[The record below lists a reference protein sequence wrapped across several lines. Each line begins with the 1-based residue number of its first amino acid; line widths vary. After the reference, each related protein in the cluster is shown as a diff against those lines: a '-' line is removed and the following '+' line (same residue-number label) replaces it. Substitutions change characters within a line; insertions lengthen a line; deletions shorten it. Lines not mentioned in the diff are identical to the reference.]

1 MNSYTHQAA
10 FPVLWWIWPQVNL
23 FVHSVTPVGQEVQQ
37 AQKPWHAED
46 AAWDYD
52 VEAQALQMRLFD
64 LNAIMPGALRK
75 LDHNHVAAAAARQV
89 SATSRV
95 CCGLTR
101 MAAMRKF
108 TM

>member
-1 MNSYTHQAA
+1 M
-10 FPVLWWIWPQVNL
+10 NL
-23 FVHSVTPVGQEVQQ
+23 FVHSVTPVGQELQQ
-37 AQKPWHAED
+37 AQKPSHAED

-89 SATSRV
+89 SATSCV
-95 CCGLTR
+95 YCALTC
-101 MAAMRKF
+101 MAPKR
-108 TM
+108 